1 MYKGKSILALITAR
15 GGSKGIPG
23 KNIADLGGKP
33 LIAWTIEA
41 GLQST
46 LVDRLILSTDDT
58 GIAEVARQYGCEV
71 PFMRPAELAGDE
83 ASSVDVTLHALGQL
97 EEDYDYLLLLQ
108 PTSPFRNSR
117 HIDQAV
123 MFGIDKNALLT
134 VSVSKS
140 KKSPELFFYMDEE
153 GALDAVIKR
162 RIISRRQDAKPTYYY
177 NGAFYLVDITY
188 FRKVKSFKTEEAVGV
203 ELEAFVDVDI
213 DEPSDLEYARY
224 IAAVQ
229 EKEITG

>member
-41 GLQST
+41 ALQSKII
-46 LVDRLILSTDDT
+46 DRLILSTDDT
-58 GIAEVARQYGCEV
+58 KIADVAREYGSEV
-71 PFMRPAELAGDE
+71 PFLRPAELAGDE
-83 ASSVDVTLHALGQL
+83 ASSVDVVLHALEQL
-97 EEDYDYLLLLQ
+97 HQEYDYLLLLQ
-108 PTSPFRNSR
+108 PTSPFRTAS

-123 MFGIDKNALLT
+123 TYGLDKDSPLT
-134 VSVSKS
+134 VSVSAS
-140 KKSPELFFYMDEE
+140 KKSPELFFYKDEE
-153 GALDAVIKR
+153 GGLDAVIKGQT
-162 RIISRRQDAKPTYYY
+162 ISRRQDARPTYYY
-177 NGAFYLVDITY
+177 NGAFYLVDINY

-213 DEPSDLEYARY
+213 DEPADLEYARY
-224 IAAVQ
+224 IAASLI
-229 EKEITG
+229 K